1 MATADLSSL
10 DAATVAAIE
19 AQLVTQLAEQ
29 YPSLDLTEGRVL
41 HDLLIRPAAMFHA
54 LNQTNMDTI
63 RNSMTLSAVEG
74 GVTPVDDT
82 IVDAVVSNFRLVRDT
97 GAKSTGQVTI
107 VLSALVTTTVAYLTK
122 FTVGTTSFITTKTF
136 IGVTSAE
143 SVLDSTYQRLIVE
156 RNDGTYSFVIDV
168 EAEQAGA
175 AYTLKAN
182 TNFDAVDAEPAN
194 MVIAYATQDF
204 TSGRDVETNAQL
216 VARYKQ
222 SISPAVL
229 SGRSHIEATLR
240 AVDTGLKAVSIVGY
254 GDAEMLRDRHN
265 IFQISHGGKA
275 DMYIRTRDCP
285 QAISVQKTAT
295 LVDPVTHTYQI
306 TLLRDDAP
314 GHYSVDKVLPA
325 DTNPDEG
332 TLTITQTMRGL
343 DLTSTDGA
351 FVPDV
356 DTVIEGAYSRYQ
368 TTILQFIDPDNTDST
383 ADYDVYV
390 TYMPSVLAMQN
401 RVNDR
406 AFRNPQA
413 DYLVRAA
420 VPALCSVE
428 LTVQYTSSTAPSAT
442 AIQQSV
448 ASVVNNMPF
457 AIGQLPASLVH
468 DAVCDVVGRLYA
480 IVISPINMYCRILK
494 PDGTVMAFAN
504 HNQLRIPSLPAEGVT
519 PRTTAIFLAA
529 EDVDVT
535 LEKVNALP
543 V

>member
-1 MATADLSSL
+1 
-10 DAATVAAIE
+10 
-19 AQLVTQLAEQ
+19 
-29 YPSLDLTEGRVL
+29 
-41 HDLLIRPAAMFHA
+41 
-54 LNQTNMDTI
+54 
-63 RNSMTLSAVEG
+63 
-74 GVTPVDDT
+74 
-82 IVDAVVSNFRLVRDT
+82 
-97 GAKSTGQVTI
+97 
-107 VLSALVTTTVAYLTK
+107 
-122 FTVGTTSFITTKTF
+122 
-136 IGVTSAE
+136 
-143 SVLDSTYQRLIVE
+143 
-156 RNDGTYSFVIDV
+156 
-168 EAEQAGA
+168 
-175 AYTLKAN
+175 
-182 TNFDAVDAEPAN
+182 
-194 MVIAYATQDF
+194 
-204 TSGRDVETNAQL
+204 
-216 VARYKQ
+216 
-222 SISPAVL
+222 
-229 SGRSHIEATLR
+229 
-240 AVDTGLKAVSIVGY
+240 
-254 GDAEMLRDRHN
+254 
-265 IFQISHGGKA
+265 
-275 DMYIRTRDCP
+275 MYIRTRDCP